1 MKTKLLLAVTLA
13 ATPALAHPTHVPPAK
28 TAPKPI
34 AKKPAPAP
42 APKPAPAP
50 VVVAKP
56 RTLPSGAPAC
66 GNVQT
71 KSPRPRPACV
81 QTAENK

>member
-13 ATPALAHPTHVPPAK
+13 ATPALAHPTHVPAK

-50 VVVAKP
+50 IAAKP

-81 QTAENK
+81 QTAEKK